1 MLAIFLVAFFSP
13 RARGFIGTLP
23 SSPSF
28 RQTPYTAAPLR
39 AVIYYPDGVTESDFD
54 DGAEEWRPKDPF
66 AEPFEPNEPNI
77 LLDHLN
83 DPDLRAPLAVMA
95 AARENIAVETIEYAK
110 VVSVSKDRINIE
122 ALCSR
127 EDMHCVSALATIY
140 FPQIVD
146 GTDLDVLDVLAGLYT
161 QALAILEHRKIKTG
175 TVISYNTGRGFG
187 FIALDDGSPDAYVHY
202 SDILIDGYRK
212 LKIGQRVECKT
223 NIDTRRGT
231 GKPYAFE
238 VKSEGAAAAAAAA
251 IENMPIA
258 SIGDDVFDR
267 SNLARKLDVDLSGTG
282 KQNTGRIEVQTART
296 VVEQAD
302 LETQND
308 VQESVAGAT
317 EAGLR
322 TEADMSTEEELTT
335 EVARIEK
342 APGKPERDYA
352 SLDLEDRAFYILLDL
367 GLITMNL
374 DPDDPDYNDSK
385 DEELAPVNVW
395 L

>member
-1 MLAIFLVAFFSP
+1 
-13 RARGFIGTLP
+13 
-23 SSPSF
+23 
-28 RQTPYTAAPLR
+28 
-39 AVIYYPDGVTESDFD
+39 
-54 DGAEEWRPKDPF
+54 
-66 AEPFEPNEPNI
+66 
-77 LLDHLN
+77 
-83 DPDLRAPLAVMA
+83 
-95 AARENIAVETIEYAK
+95 
-110 VVSVSKDRINIE
+110 
-122 ALCSR
+122 
-127 EDMHCVSALATIY
+127 
-140 FPQIVD
+140 
-146 GTDLDVLDVLAGLYT
+146 
-161 QALAILEHRKIKTG
+161 
-175 TVISYNTGRGFG
+175 
-187 FIALDDGSPDAYVHY
+187 
-202 SDILIDGYRK
+202 
-212 LKIGQRVECKT
+212 
-223 NIDTRRGT
+223 
-231 GKPYAFE
+231 
-238 VKSEGAAAAAAAA
+238 
-251 IENMPIA
+251 
-258 SIGDDVFDR
+258 
-267 SNLARKLDVDLSGTG
+267 VDLSGTG

-335 EVARIEK
+335 EVPRIEK